1 MPLGVGGS
9 GDLEQL
15 IVDLRAIPRE
25 VRAELT
31 PLLKRAGESAAA
43 QARGNA
49 SWSSR
54 IPGAIQVQVRYGRV
68 RTGMLLKVSAVRAP
82 HARAYEGLGVSGTFR
97 HPAWGDW
104 EHAVTQAR
112 RPYAWPAVVAMREP
126 VRREIAQVVEDAAR
140 RHGFH

>member
-49 SWSSR
+49 SWSTR
-54 IPGAIQVQVRYGRV
+54 IPGAIRVQVRYGRV
-68 RTGMLLKVSAVRAP
+68 RTGMLLKVSAAMAP
-82 HARAYEGLGVSGTFR
+82 HARAYEGLGRPGLFR
-97 HPAWGDW
+97 HPLFGDW
-104 EHAVTQAR
+104 STPITQAR